1 MAGGRLLD
9 IFFDLTYIKI
19 VINFNGIKRQFQA
32 ETVFVKYPKQFDRIF
47 KSAGKQQN
55 IGAIYLRSEMDK
67 FYLPGYPILLQE
79 STDINA

>member
-1 MAGGRLLD
+1 MNN
-9 IFFDLTYIKI
+9 FFDLPYIKI

-32 ETVFVKYPKQFDRIF
+32 ETVFVKFPKQFDRIF
-47 KSAGKQQN
+47 KSAGKQQK

-67 FYLPGYPILLQE
+67 SYLPSYPILLQE